1 MEKLVLHFINNFNRR
16 IYFVQLLIQI
26 SHIFCSDKRKP
37 DEATKEEPSSP
48 KRSKRL
54 SPSPGPQSSSSSES
68 DGEKPVSA
76 FYQSLLESSY
86 AADGM
91 NKLISN
97 YNYYVKY

>member
-1 MEKLVLHFINNFNRR
+1 MFID
-16 IYFVQLLIQI
+16 YLLEFSICIQNL
-26 SHIFCSDKRKP
+26 IFCHIYSEKRKQ
-37 DEATKEEPSSP
+37 DETPKEESSSP

-86 AADGM
+86 TADG
-91 NKLISN
+91 IR
-97 YNYYVKY
+97 